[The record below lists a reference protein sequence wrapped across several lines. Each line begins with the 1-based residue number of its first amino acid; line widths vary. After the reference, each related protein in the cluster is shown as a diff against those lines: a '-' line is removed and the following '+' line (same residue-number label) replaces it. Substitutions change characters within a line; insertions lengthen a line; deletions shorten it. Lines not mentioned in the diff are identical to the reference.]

1 MILDVISNEASH
13 KNYIFLKNVHEKRL
27 SKYVTIS
34 TKMLHIYI
42 SVTVPDRPIHTII
55 YR

>member
-13 KNYIFLKNVHEKRL
+13 KNYIFLKNVHEKVFQICNHG
-27 SKYVTIS
+27 Y
-34 TKMLHIYI
+34 KMLHVYI
-42 SVTVPDRPIHTII
+42 SVMVPDRPIHTII

>member
-13 KNYIFLKNVHEKRL
+13 KNYIFSKMFTKK
-27 SKYVTIS
+27 SFKYVTMV
-34 TKMLHIYI
+34 TKMLHVYI
-42 SVTVPDRPIHTII
+42 SVMVPDRPIHTII